1 MAKSRAALPKILAA
15 APPAERGRIQA
26 NYNKV
31 ATTANGTY
39 ALIDYVN
46 FKGDGT
52 NSSERYNGQ
61 GWGLLQVLQDM
72 RDVRS
77 GQPAAAEF
85 AAAAKRRLDL
95 RLKNS
100 PPARGESRWRAGW
113 HKRCQGYGNP
123 L

>member
-1 MAKSRAALPKILAA
+1 MLAA
-15 APPAERGRIQA
+15 APAGDRARVDA
-26 NYNKV
+26 NYRKV
-31 ATTANGTY
+31 ATTPNGTY

-52 NSSERYNGQ
+52 NPSERYNGQ
-61 GWGLLQVLQDM
+61 GWGLLQVLQAM
-72 RDVRS
+72 SDVPA

-95 RLKNS
+95 RIDNS
-100 PPARGESRWRAGW
+100 PAARGESRWRTGW
-113 HKRCQGYGNP
+113 HNRCDTYARG